1 MQTYNLTVADP
12 HGLHLRVAAK
22 IVDLVKQY
30 GTKVR
35 LFGADNRQ
43 AYGGSIRGLL
53 TLELGHGNSVR
64 VEVDGADE
72 SQVAARLSEIFGD
85 GGGI

>member
-12 HGLHLRVAAK
+12 HGLHLRVAAE
-22 IVDLVKQY
+22 IVDLVKRHR
-30 GTKVR
+30 TKVR
-35 LFGADNRQ
+35 LFGTDNRQ
-43 AYGGSIRGLL
+43 ADGGSILGLL
-53 TLELGHGNSVR
+53 TLGLGHGNSVR

-72 SQVAARLSEIFGD
+72 SHVAARLSEIFSA

>member
-22 IVDLVKQY
+22 IVNLVKQNR
-30 GTKVR
+30 TKVR

-43 AYGGSIRGLL
+43 ADGGSILALL
-53 TLELGHGNSVR
+53 TLNAQQGNSIR

-72 SQVAARLSEIFGD
+72 SRVAARLSEIFSD

>member
-1 MQTYNLTVADP
+1 MIVASP
-12 HGLHLRVAAK
+12 HGLHMRPAAE

-43 AYGGSIRGLL
+43 ADGGSILGLL
-53 TLELGHGNSVR
+53 TLGIERGNSVR

-72 SQVAARLSEIFGD
+72 VQVAVRLSEIFSD

>member
-22 IVDLVKQY
+22 IVELVRHH
-30 GTKVR
+30 GTRVR
-35 LFGADNRQ
+35 LFGSDNRQ
-43 AYGGSIRGLL
+43 ADGGSVLGLL
-53 TLELGHGNSVR
+53 TLGLGHGNFVR
-64 VEVDGADE
+64 VEVDGEDE
-72 SQVAARLSEIFGD
+72 LKVAERLSEIFSD

>member
-22 IVDLVKQY
+22 IVDLVKKHR
-30 GTKVR
+30 TKVR

-43 AYGGSIRGLL
+43 VDGGSILGLL
-53 TLELGHGNSVR
+53 TLGIEQGNSIR

-72 SQVAARLSEIFGD
+72 FQVAARLSEIFSD
-85 GGGI
+85 GSGI